1 MESLKEQQLFE
12 LGIFCNI
19 MHVFTVNQF
28 NASLLNKIINFLEK
42 KQETFCER
50 IYLAVQLACHGL
62 LLTAD
67 SFMPP
72 HFKAH

>member
-42 KQETFCER
+42 KQ
-50 IYLAVQLACHGL
+50 
-62 LLTAD
+62 
-67 SFMPP
+67 
-72 HFKAH
+72 